1 MKRLAAIILSALI
14 LFSFAACDFFN
25 DSPEESESS
34 ISTDGDESFTP
45 NESES
50 SISTDSDDTSNN
62 IDDTTSPE
70 TDKSTNKSPEL
81 SKDDILD
88 SVSTLIDHDI
98 LYEEE
103 FPRCYNFIS
112 ETTGYFFQF
121 KFFGAE
127 NRLVYLLKTE
137 DGGKTWA
144 AQDIQIPSSMGWR
157 EHIVCA
163 KMLDENVGLISG
175 LYGPDENF
183 SNRTYITT
191 DKGKTWTKII
201 LPKDAPH
208 VISKRSSDL
217 ATYLEGEAYDLTQEN
232 GVYYLHVRVSAPEHY
247 HYLRYSSTDLVNWT
261 FVEYT
266 K

>member
-1 MKRLAAIILSALI
+1 MKRLAAVI
-14 LFSFAACDFFN
+14 LFALFLFAFAACDMSN
-25 DSPEESESS
+25 SIGESS
-34 ISTDGDESFTP
+34 NHE
-45 NESES
+45 
-50 SISTDSDDTSNN
+50 TDSATS
-62 IDDTTSPE
+62 TLS
-70 TDKSTNKSPEL
+70 EL
-81 SKDDILD
+81 SEDDIVN
-88 SVSTLIDHDI
+88 SVSPLIDHSI
-98 LYEEE
+98 LYEDE
-103 FPRCYNFIS
+103 FPRSYNFIN

-121 KFFGAE
+121 KFFGPE

-144 AQDIQIPSSMGWR
+144 AQDIQIPTSMGWR

-232 GVYYLHVRVSAPEHY
+232 GVYYLHVRATYYDPDLNSGYRIHI
-247 HYLRYSSTDLVNWT
+247 RYSSTDLVNWT
-261 FVEYT
+261 FVGYT